1 MLFLEKFKKKWS
13 IESNLQLLVIFLV
26 FGITGSLS
34 TWLSKPVLGFFDINR
49 LTISPLAYWPLR
61 ILIIFPIYQM
71 LLLVIGTI
79 FGQYS
84 FFKNFVKKMF
94 LR

>member
-1 MLFLEKFKKKWS
+1 MLFLEKIKKKWS
-13 IESNLQLLVIFLV
+13 VESDLQLLVIFLV

-34 TWLSKPVLGFFDINR
+34 TWLSKPVLAFFDINR
-49 LTISPLAYWPLR
+49 LTISPLAYWTLR